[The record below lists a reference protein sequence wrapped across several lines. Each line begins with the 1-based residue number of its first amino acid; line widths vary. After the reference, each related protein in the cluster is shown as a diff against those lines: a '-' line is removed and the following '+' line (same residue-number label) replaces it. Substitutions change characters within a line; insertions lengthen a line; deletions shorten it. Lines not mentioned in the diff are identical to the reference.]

1 VTSVLTEVVKRAN
14 VYVEKR
20 KTNMAEEH
28 HLHDEI
34 NHDDQSVMSQL
45 LQTVKGLSP
54 ISLAPAIDSAFAD
67 DNSMSREQFQFE

>member
-1 VTSVLTEVVKRAN
+1 
-14 VYVEKR
+14 
-20 KTNMAEEH
+20 MAEEH

-54 ISLAPAIDSAFAD
+54 ISLAPAMDSVLAD
-67 DNSMSREQFQFE
+67 DSRMTREQFEFE

>member
-1 VTSVLTEVVKRAN
+1 
-14 VYVEKR
+14 
-20 KTNMAEEH
+20 MAEEH

>member
-1 VTSVLTEVVKRAN
+1 
-14 VYVEKR
+14 
-20 KTNMAEEH
+20 MAEEH

-54 ISLAPAIDSAFAD
+54 ISLAPVIDSAFAD
-67 DNSMSREQFQFE
+67 DTSSTGEQFEFE

>member
-1 VTSVLTEVVKRAN
+1 
-14 VYVEKR
+14 
-20 KTNMAEEH
+20 MAEEH
-28 HLHDEI
+28 HLNDEI

-67 DNSMSREQFQFE
+67 DNSAADEQFQFE

>member
-1 VTSVLTEVVKRAN
+1 MFMQKR
-14 VYVEKR
+14 E

-67 DNSMSREQFQFE
+67 DSTTREQFQFE

>member
-1 VTSVLTEVVKRAN
+1 MFK
-14 VYVEKR
+14 VEKR

-54 ISLAPAIDSAFAD
+54 ISLAPAVDSVLAD
-67 DNSMSREQFQFE
+67 DTTSSREQFQFE